1 MGRDDA
7 RFDFDALIGTWLVV
21 VLQYSEFF
29 ADDLRGV
36 SRSSNAGLVP
46 PNVVIASSSAY
57 CLLACTSSGGGAS
70 TCYCTLHRILVT
82 HNQSPVHEARLG
94 RPCGRWAVKFSSSTI
109 DVTSGD

>member
-1 MGRDDA
+1 MHYSLCRIPNCEVVLMGHDDA

-36 SRSSNAGLVP
+36 SRSSNASLVP
-46 PNVVIASSSAY
+46 PNALIASSSAY

-70 TCYCTLHRILVT
+70 TWYCTQYT
-82 HNQSPVHEARLG
+82 AS
-94 RPCGRWAVKFSSSTI
+94 W
-109 DVTSGD
+109 